1 MNKNVIRISALGLV
15 LATASACSQDTSPAV
30 VTEDG
35 YALDTLR
42 LDGTESLA
50 FDANPALEP
59 AEQATLEFW
68 VQAAWDSDPGY
79 DPVVVSSAG
88 AEGPAYLVAIQRER
102 DGVTLASGDQ
112 LDSAPFDF
120 SDGKLHHVALV
131 DYGNTTTL
139 MIDQKAIA
147 ELQVDLQ
154 PVPSEGLYIG
164 TARGGDDA
172 FTGAIGGLRL
182 WNVAVDPANLGAY
195 RLKDVNDANAPHPD
209 IDHLALISDFQ
220 NERIIYGE

>member
-1 MNKNVIRISALGLV
+1 MTKTVIRSSALALV
-15 LATASACSQDTSPAV
+15 LAAASGCSQDTSPAV
-30 VTEDG
+30 ITEDG

-68 VQAAWDSDPGY
+68 VQAGWDSDLGY

-88 AEGPAYLVAIQRER
+88 PSGAAYLVAIQRER
-102 DGVTLASGDQ
+102 DGLTLSSGDQ
-112 LDSAPFDF
+112 LDTAPFDF

-131 DYGNTTTL
+131 DYGDTTTL
-139 MIDQKAIA
+139 IIDQKPIA
-147 ELQVDLQ
+147 DLEVDLQ
-154 PVPSEGLYIG
+154 PVPSEGLYVG

-182 WNVAVDPANLGAY
+182 WDVAVDPANLAAY
-195 RLKDVNDANAPHPD
+195 RLKDVNGADAPHPD